1 MFITTPLAVKAFLV
15 PNHTPSRYGM
25 QRVLKL
31 YIHNTIAALVE
42 IRAKDGGRRA
52 IITALEKVHPRGM
65 RMME

>member
-1 MFITTPLAVKAFLV
+1 
-15 PNHTPSRYGM
+15 M

-31 YIHNTIAALVE
+31 YIHNTIAALFE
-42 IRAKDGGRRA
+42 IGAKDGGRSA